1 MPIQRPRI
9 LHAAQMAG
17 TAVVSPSNLNASA
30 QSLSANRNLVHNG
43 AMLVN
48 QRGSSAITL
57 SGLTPNI
64 DRFTA
69 YKANDGTQ
77 TVEQSTDGPEGFK
90 NSLKVTNTGADASV
104 AAGNRVAI
112 IHRMEGQHVAHLEF
126 GTAAAKTVTLSFYV
140 KSSITGTHGG
150 AFGNGANNRAYPFTY
165 TISSANTWERKTITV
180 PGDTTGTWATDNTTG
195 LQVAWGLG
203 VGTTNSG
210 TAGAWE
216 SADRNSA
223 TGATT
228 AFLTTIN
235 ATWFLTGVQLE
246 VGSVATAFEQEPF
259 DVTLRKCHR
268 YLESIG
274 YTAGSYV
281 YAAAYAYSTTEIRAV
296 QHYKV
301 KRATPSFSFNN
312 QSDVIAFYNGGSS
325 DTSIAFNYHDIG
337 LNSCRVSIDLSGTS
351 TTAGYGVA
359 IYVNGSSTYDVIV
372 KAEL

>member
-17 TAVVSPSNLNASA
+17 TGVVSPSNLNARA
-30 QSLSANRNLVHNG
+30 QSGSANRNLVHNG

-48 QRGSSAITL
+48 QKGSSAITL

-112 IHRMEGQHVAHLEF
+112 IHRMEGQHVSHLEW

-165 TISSANTWERKTITV
+165 TISSANTWERKSITV
-180 PGDTTGTWATDNTTG
+180 AGDTTGTWATDNTTG

-228 AFLTTIN
+228 AFLTTVN

-246 VGSVATAFEQEPF
+246 IGDTATAFEHEPF
-259 DVTLRKCHR
+259 ERTLLKCQR
-268 YLESIG
+268 YYYLKGKGAATYLGNGG
-274 YTAGSYV
+274 YTASSEVDCVVNFPTTMRSAPSLEQVSGTNYYSAISADGTDTLDDFVIHQSTIHSILIYNNSDASGTTGR
-281 YAAAYAYSTTEIRAV
+281 YAALNIVNAA
-296 QHYKV
+296 
-301 KRATPSFSFNN
+301 
-312 QSDVIAFYNGGSS
+312 G
-325 DTSIAFNYHDIG
+325 SIAF
-337 LNSCRVSIDLSGTS
+337 
-351 TTAGYGVA
+351 
-359 IYVNGSSTYDVIV
+359 SS
-372 KAEL
+372 EL